1 MTNGWRV
8 EMPSAATELTDAAA
22 YGSGARAGV
31 RDAAR
36 PQSGGL
42 DPRLGARI
50 PVGGPEYEFGELG
63 ALGGLAVETI
73 LRRDGEHG
81 AVVVLARRDVP
92 AAPAELP
99 LTSADALSQRALG
112 ATRPSRSDRGSL

>member
-1 MTNGWRV
+1 
-8 EMPSAATELTDAAA
+8 MPSAATELTDAAA
-22 YGSGARAGV
+22 RGSGAPAGV
-31 RDAAR
+31 RDATSDRRSRSSVSAR
-36 PQSGGL
+36 T
-42 DPRLGARI
+42 
-50 PVGGPEYEFGELG
+50 PVGGPEYELGELG
-63 ALGGLAVETI
+63 ALAGLAVETI

-81 AVVVLARRDVP
+81 AVVALAPRDVP